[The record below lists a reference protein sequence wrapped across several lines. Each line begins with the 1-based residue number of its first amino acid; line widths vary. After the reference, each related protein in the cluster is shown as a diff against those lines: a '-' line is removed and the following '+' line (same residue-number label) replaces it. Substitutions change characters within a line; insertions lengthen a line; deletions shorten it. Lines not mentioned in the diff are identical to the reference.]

1 MNQTPAAYPEL
12 TPGLRDRSL
21 MGMLKLFGPG
31 AIIAS
36 VTIGSGETVFAS
48 RGGAIFGYSLF
59 WCFLVGS
66 LLKGLQVYSGCR
78 FITLTGRHPLESWME
93 LPGPRGWFVIFIS
106 AMTIV
111 WMPFWVGGGLPKML
125 GEFTNWV
132 VGFPSQTNQEDF
144 VFYGRLWG
152 TFFVVVAV
160 ALTWLQSYGFLERVQ
175 TVLISML
182 LFCMV
187 MAAVVSSPDLIA
199 ALTGTLVPTRP
210 VYEPWLLEK
219 FTEFRG
225 RSPLVEV
232 VTYLGALGG
241 GTQDYLGYVGMLRE
255 KGWGLLGLGS
265 GSDEAE
271 PAPILETRENLERGL
286 SWLRAP
292 RIDVSV
298 SFACIFVFTLCFGI
312 LGATVL
318 YPRQLVPSGFDL
330 LTMQSEY
337 LIRPDQS
344 HLVQTLMDFIYK
356 TGIFFAFFGT
366 IYGAYELYTRTTR
379 ECLVALLP
387 RLKKVP
393 LRTFRFWTLLWCVVP
408 GLGLLWFL
416 ERDPVF
422 IITPAALV
430 GSALTCGLWCF
441 AMLWTDRAHLPAE
454 LQMRPPL
461 RIGILVAGIVL
472 TVVPAIGIVRYVQ
485 DMMA

>member
-1 MNQTPAAYPEL
+1 
-12 TPGLRDRSL
+12 
-21 MGMLKLFGPG
+21 
-31 AIIAS
+31 
-36 VTIGSGETVFAS
+36 
-48 RGGAIFGYSLF
+48 
-59 WCFLVGS
+59 
-66 LLKGLQVYSGCR
+66 
-78 FITLTGRHPLESWME
+78 
-93 LPGPRGWFVIFIS
+93 
-106 AMTIV
+106 MTIV

-132 VGFPSQTNQEDF
+132 VGFPSQTNHEDF

-160 ALTWLQSYGFLERVQ
+160 ALTWLQSYGFLEKVQ
-175 TVLISML
+175 TLLISML

-187 MAAVVSSPDLIA
+187 MAALVSSPDLVA

-255 KGWGLLGLGS
+255 KGWGLLGLSQGL
-265 GSDEAE
+265 DEAV
-271 PAPILETRENLERGL
+271 PAPISESEENLARGL

-344 HLVQTLMDFIYK
+344 HLVQTLMSFIYK

-387 RLKKVP
+387 RLRKVP
-393 LRTFRFWTLLWCVVP
+393 LRKFRLWTLLWCVIP

-441 AMLWTDRAHLPAE
+441 AMLWADRAQLPAE
-454 LQMRPPL
+454 LQMRQAL
-461 RIGILVAGIVL
+461 RMGILVAGIVL
-472 TVVPAIGIVRYVQ
+472 TVIPAIGIVRYVQ
-485 DMMA
+485 DLMAYRRR